1 MFASGVVKLTSM
13 CPTWSVK
20 LLPAVILALYMYN
33 VQLPLFVYCDVL
45 AILPFFSCSSCRW
58 GLTALDWHYESQCIP
73 TPLAWYAHHLPHW
86 FQRLSVVGTY
96 FIEIGVPFLF
106 FVPIRS
112 LRLFAFWNQVI
123 PAITA
128 PFHSPYYS
136 RSLISLLSQIFF
148 QLCII
153 LTGNYNFFNLLAIT
167 LCVSLL
173 DDSACSLLP
182 GWGRKIKGKHAQH
195 S

>member
-1 MFASGVVKLTSM
+1 MSWLSFLFS
-13 CPTWSVK
+13 
-20 LLPAVILALYMYN
+20 LP
-33 VQLPLFVYCDVL
+33 P
-45 AILPFFSCSSCRW
+45 PCRW

-73 TPLAWYAHHLPHW
+73 TPLAWYAHHLPYW

-106 FVPIRS
+106 FIPIRS

-128 PFHSPYYS
+128 PFHSTYYS
-136 RSLISLLSQIFF
+136 LSLISLLSQIFF

-153 LTGNYNFFNLLAIT
+153 LTGNYNFFNLLTIT

-173 DDSACSLLP
+173 DDRACSLLP
-182 GWGRKIKGKHAQH
+182 GWGRKIKGVYTAFINIHKY
-195 S
+195 